1 MHDQD
6 FMRIA
11 LREASQA
18 SAEDEIPVGA
28 VLEYK
33 GEVLA
38 QDHNR
43 MVQRKDPL
51 AHAELLTLQAAMR
64 GHPEKW
70 LLDSTLFVTLEPC
83 AMCAGALVL
92 ARVRRLVFAASDPK
106 AGACGSI
113 LDLVRSP
120 QLNHRLVVDS
130 GLLRA
135 ECSDLLTAFFRKLR
149 DRS

>member
-1 MHDQD
+1 MTDLD
-6 FMRIA
+6 LMKIA
-11 LREASQA
+11 LQEAERAA
-18 SAEDEIPVGA
+18 SENEVPVGA
-28 VLEYK
+28 VLEYR

-51 AHAELLTLQAAMR
+51 AHAELMTLQTAM
-64 GHPEKW
+64 GCHPEKW

-92 ARVRRLVFAASDPK
+92 ARVRRLVFATPDPK
-106 AGACGSI
+106 TGACGSI

-120 QLNHRLVVDS
+120 QLNHRVVVDS
-130 GLLRA
+130 GILQT
-135 ECSDLLTAFFRKLR
+135 ECSGLLTGFFRKLR

>member
-1 MHDQD
+1 MNDRD

-11 LREASQA
+11 LLEANHA
-18 SAEDEIPVGA
+18 VMEEEVPVGA
-28 VLEYK
+28 ALEYE

-51 AHAELLTLQAAMR
+51 AHAELLTLQAAMGR
-64 GHPEKW
+64 HPEKW
-70 LLDSTLFVTLEPC
+70 LLDTTLFVTLEPC

-92 ARVRRLVFAASDPK
+92 ARVRRLVFATPDPK
-106 AGACGSI
+106 AGACGSV

-120 QLNHRLVVDS
+120 QLNHRVLVES
-130 GLLRA
+130 GLLQA
-135 ECSDLLTAFFRKLR
+135 ECSDLLTTFFRKLR
-149 DRS
+149 DRG

>member
-1 MHDQD
+1 MNDPD

-11 LREASQA
+11 IQEASQA
-18 SAEDEIPVGA
+18 ATEEEVPVGA
-28 VLEYK
+28 VLEYR

-38 QDHNR
+38 RDHNR

-51 AHAELLTLQAAMR
+51 AHAELLTLQSAM
-64 GHPEKW
+64 GHHPEKW

-92 ARVRRLVFAASDPK
+92 ARVRRVVFAASDPK
-106 AGACGSI
+106 AGACGSV

-120 QLNHRLVVDS
+120 QLNHRLAVDS
-130 GLLRA
+130 GILQT
-135 ECSDLLTAFFRKLR
+135 ECSDLLTGFFRKLR
-149 DRS
+149 TKD